1 MKVAIVT
8 GAYRGLGLEWCKQLA
23 SLGYAVVLT
32 ARDLSKAQ
40 QAAAT
45 LQAQQME
52 VYPMK
57 LDVSSSSDS
66 LELLNWCTEKFGQ
79 VDLLIN
85 NAGINSG
92 TRAKGNKELQR
103 KNLAIES
110 LDKQEVL
117 AMLDIN
123 AISPILLAQSIRPL
137 LAKSKAPKV
146 IHIGSWLG
154 SISLKQNGGNYSY
167 AVSKSALNMMNR
179 AFAFDIQQ
187 DQIISVVVNPGW
199 VQTDMGGTRAQ
210 FTTEEAVSNLINNV
224 IDKITLEDT
233 GKFLNYDGTV
243 HPW

>member
-8 GAYRGLGLEWCKQLA
+8 GAYKGMGFEWCKQLA
-23 SLGYAVVLT
+23 NLGYAVVLT
-32 ARDLSKAQ
+32 ARDINKAQ
-40 QAAAT
+40 QAAKS
-45 LQAQQME
+45 LQAEGLE

-57 LDVSSSSDS
+57 LDVSSPTDS
-66 LELLNWCTEKFGQ
+66 LELFNWCAEKFGQ

-92 TRAKGNKELQR
+92 TRAKGDKELQR

-123 AISPILLAQSIRPL
+123 AISPILLAQAIRPL

-154 SISLKQNGGNYSY
+154 SISLKQKGGNYSY

-179 AFAFDIQQ
+179 AFAFDVQK

-199 VQTDMGGTRAQ
+199 VQTDMGGSKAQ
-210 FTTEEAVSNLINNV
+210 FTSAQAVANLITNV
-224 IDKITLEDT
+224 IDKISLEDT